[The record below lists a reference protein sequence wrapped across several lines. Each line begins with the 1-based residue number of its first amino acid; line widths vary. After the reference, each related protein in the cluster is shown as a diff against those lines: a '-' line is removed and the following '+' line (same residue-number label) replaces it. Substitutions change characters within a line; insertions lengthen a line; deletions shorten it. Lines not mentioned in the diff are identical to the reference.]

1 MSGEKMIARNK
12 RALRDYFIEE
22 RFEAGLV
29 LLGSEVKSLRAGQA
43 SLADAYIE
51 EEEGE
56 LYLVQCHIPPY
67 VYANILNHEPL
78 RRRKLLMHR
87 REIERISRRINERGF
102 TAVALALYFKEGR
115 AKLELGLA
123 RGKRQADK
131 RHDIRSREENREMQR
146 ELRRRNE

>member
-1 MSGEKMIARNK
+1 
-12 RALRDYFIEE
+12 
-22 RFEAGLV
+22 
-29 LLGSEVKSLRAGQA
+29 
-43 SLADAYIE
+43 
-51 EEEGE
+51 
-56 LYLVQCHIPPY
+56 
-67 VYANILNHEPL
+67 
-78 RRRKLLMHR
+78 MHR